1 MKTVRNQVI
10 FKEGESL
17 QYVYFV
23 KRGEFKAVKK
33 NETCI
38 EKDELI
44 RQIIEKNLS
53 NSETKIIDPYKMSQ
67 LSSAR

>member
-1 MKTVRNQVI
+1 M
-10 FKEGESL
+10 
-17 QYVYFV
+17 

-33 NETCI
+33 NEVCI

-53 NSETKIIDPYKMSQ
+53 NSETKIIDPYKISQ
-67 LSSAR
+67 LSSSR